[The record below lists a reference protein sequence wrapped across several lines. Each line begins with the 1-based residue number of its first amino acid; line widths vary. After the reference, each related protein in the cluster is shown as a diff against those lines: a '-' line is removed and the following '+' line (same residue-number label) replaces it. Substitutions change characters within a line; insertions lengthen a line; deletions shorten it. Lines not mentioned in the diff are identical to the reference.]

1 MRPAF
6 TTLIMR
12 EKDFL
17 ENAALFLL
25 LFKWPQSQHEFA
37 CGNITFFSSHL
48 EASEHTRGRVKNLI
62 YNAFE
67 IPSDVWAK

>member
-37 CGNITFFSSHL
+37 CGNITFFLLIWSL
-48 EASEHTRGRVKNLI
+48 RTYPRRVKNLI

-67 IPSDVWAK
+67 IPSDV